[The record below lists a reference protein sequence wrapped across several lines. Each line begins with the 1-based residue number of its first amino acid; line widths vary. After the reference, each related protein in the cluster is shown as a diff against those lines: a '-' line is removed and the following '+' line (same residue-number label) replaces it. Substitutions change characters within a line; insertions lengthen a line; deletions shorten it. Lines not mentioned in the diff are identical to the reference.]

1 MADPITTRWI
11 WQDEFTTQV
20 RGVIVDL
27 DDQLIQWFDEP
38 GCACT
43 DSAHEQSIR
52 DFLENGERQPA
63 PVDVLEEMRTEM
75 TRFLA
80 QLEA

>member
-1 MADPITTRWI
+1 MADHITTRWI
-11 WQDEFTTQV
+11 WQDEFTIHV

-43 DSAHEQSIR
+43 DSTHEQSIT
-52 DFLENGERQPA
+52 DFLENGEQQPVPA
-63 PVDVLEEMRTEM
+63 DVLEEMRVEM
-75 TRFLA
+75 TRFMA
-80 QLEA
+80 QHEG